1 MLPALDP
8 VDEIDIGR
16 VAVGQP
22 VTVTLDALPGETL
35 SGEVTQIA
43 DMAVPEAVVVSYQV
57 TVRLAPTGAPLRAG
71 MTANVDLVIER
82 REDVLLVPNR
92 FIRIDRSTGRMYV
105 DKVVGGQV
113 FPVEIQTGLRDE
125 TYSEILAG
133 LQAGDAVA
141 LVQESTG
148 TQLRQQMQGM
158 SPH

>member
-1 MLPALDP
+1 MV

-22 VTVTLDALPGETL
+22 VTITLDALPGETL
-35 SGEVTQIA
+35 RGEVTQIA
-43 DMAVPEAVVVSYQV
+43 DMALPEAVVVSYQV
-57 TVRLAPTGAPLRAG
+57 TVRLEPTAAPLRAG

-82 REDVLLVPNR
+82 REEVLLVPKR
-92 FIRIDRSTGRMYV
+92 FIRIDRGTGRVYV

-113 FPVEIQTGLRDE
+113 APVEIQTGLRDE
-125 TYSEILAG
+125 TYSEVLAG
-133 LQAGDAVA
+133 LQEGDVVA

-158 SPH
+158 NPH